1 MTLAHAL
8 RSLFLILTTANGKFV
23 KFKQEMN
30 FTLCLCYLNKM
41 SEWIPLLV
49 LQCQIYP
56 RRSGKEEKLRHNEL
70 AGQTT
75 LAIIEKATCG

>member
-1 MTLAHAL
+1 M
-8 RSLFLILTTANGKFV
+8 
-23 KFKQEMN
+23 
-30 FTLCLCYLNKM
+30 LCLCYLNQM
-41 SEWIPLLV
+41 SEWMPLLV

-75 LAIIEKATCG
+75 LAIIEKVTCG